1 MEVIKVNTIVRYTK
15 YIAFGSFQSYML
27 RFRFFLACKSW
38 WIINLESTYDGK
50 CNSREPLPKFI
61 LSAHTPVHTV
71 PGEVQQCSV
80 R

>member
-15 YIAFGSFQSYML
+15 YIAFGSFQS
-27 RFRFFLACKSW
+27 SW